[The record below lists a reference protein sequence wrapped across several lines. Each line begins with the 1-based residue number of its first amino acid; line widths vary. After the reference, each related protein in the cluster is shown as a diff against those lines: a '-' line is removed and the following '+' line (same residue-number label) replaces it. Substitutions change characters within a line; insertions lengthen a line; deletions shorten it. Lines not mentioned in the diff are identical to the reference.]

1 MIDTFDNILAA
12 LDKNNSAPSESSFS
26 SDLSQFLLPNI
37 SEDSE
42 LRSNISALDL
52 DPALRAKM
60 LQRHSSG
67 VNVRRSLTLETPSV
81 MYNGECDVG
90 KSSVF
95 QYLYFHV

>member
-1 MIDTFDNILAA
+1 M
-12 LDKNNSAPSESSFS
+12 DKNNSAPSESSLS
-26 SDLSQFLLPNI
+26 ADLSHFLLPNI

-67 VNVRRSLTLETPSV
+67 VNVRRNLTLDSPSI
-81 MYNGECDVG
+81 MYNGESDSRE
-90 KSSVF
+90 SSV
-95 QYLYFHV
+95 L